1 MANTYIKEFED
12 WLLMGS
18 WHVDTACKI
27 LAGFFPTIIEAG
39 VYSYPADP
47 LKKISNCKAPTDA
60 QRKEY
65 QNPLRTPP

>member
-1 MANTYIKEFED
+1 MATTYIKEFED

-27 LAGFFPTIIEAG
+27 LAGFFPTIIEAS
-39 VYSYPADP
+39 VYLYSADQ
-47 LKKISNCKAPTDA
+47 LKQISNGNAPTDA

-65 QNPLRTPP
+65 

>member
-1 MANTYIKEFED
+1 MANIYIKEFED

-39 VYSYPADP
+39 NLFIP
-47 LKKISNCKAPTDA
+47 
-60 QRKEY
+60 R
-65 QNPLRTPP
+65 